1 MTAAIPGQ
9 KTDWIVVADEA
20 TAIIYSQG
28 DKRGP
33 LTELMTLDNEAAKK
47 KGNDILADKG
57 GRSFDSFGQGRH
69 TMSREKSDPKKV
81 AAMAFAKDI
90 ATRIYKAKH
99 NGTCREYAVIAAPR
113 FLGLLR
119 DALARAGAADPFLSI
134 DKEVV
139 AKDAAFIERL
149 ISER

>member
-1 MTAAIPGQ
+1 MTAVTPGR

-20 TAIIYSQG
+20 MAIIYSQD
-28 DKRGP
+28 DKRSP
-33 LTELMTLDNEAAKK
+33 LTAFMTLDNDAAQKK
-47 KGNDILADKG
+47 NDDILADKG

-81 AAMAFAKDI
+81 AAAAFAKDI

-119 DALARAGAADPFLSI
+119 EALARAGAPDPFLTI

-149 ISER
+149 ISSG